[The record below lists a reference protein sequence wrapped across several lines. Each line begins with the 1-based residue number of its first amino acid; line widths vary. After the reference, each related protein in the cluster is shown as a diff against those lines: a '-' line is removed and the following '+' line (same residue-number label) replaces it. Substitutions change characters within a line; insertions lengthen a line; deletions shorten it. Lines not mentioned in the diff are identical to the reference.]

1 MHQMSYQE
9 YEARERSNSIEDQD
23 GREIEKKGEEKA
35 IECSAYLDV
44 SDQIV
49 P

>member
-1 MHQMSYQE
+1 MSYQE

-23 GREIEKKGEEKA
+23 GRKIEKKGEEKA